1 QGSASFA
8 ELEAAHLA
16 RERAHARDVA
26 ALVARE
32 VAARLEAA
40 HESGGIAGTGR
51 VEGLAVAGV
60 EQREVVE
67 RALLGA
73 GIGAKPILDDAF
85 ARAES
90 FARAL
95 DDGHPARAAALDAPE
110 VVVEHRLAAAGL
122 VGPLGRE
129 DRDRLGTRRFPEA
142 GAVRPI
148 ERGRCLLRG
157 EPGAHGG
164 DVHAVSARRLG
175 TLGALE
181 LGDERARQR
190 TDRGRH
196 ARSQGKKRAA
206 RRIQLSLSTSAR
218 NTVRSSRT
226 CKSSRS
232 RPRFPRSESAWLS
245 VAPRRAG
252 RRTRSACTQR
262 RASKGICATSSV
274 SRDALA
280 HGSFSSARSV

>member
-1 QGSASFA
+1 AASVGSTRQARRARARTPRGGWRVEAESPPGPEGRGSKALGIIHEITGVPGPVQTRAVLVGARAPNHPLRSPKYGVRPLSGAQGLRGVAIARVGRDAERRARERVDHREGIDERRGRVSGSLRERRAVLGARKERSRVEDGRQGSASFA
-8 ELEAAHLA
+8 ELEAAQLA

-142 GAVRPI
+142 
-148 ERGRCLLRG
+148 
-157 EPGAHGG
+157 
-164 DVHAVSARRLG
+164 
-175 TLGALE
+175 
-181 LGDERARQR
+181 
-190 TDRGRH
+190 
-196 ARSQGKKRAA
+196 
-206 RRIQLSLSTSAR
+206 
-218 NTVRSSRT
+218 
-226 CKSSRS
+226 
-232 RPRFPRSESAWLS
+232 
-245 VAPRRAG
+245 
-252 RRTRSACTQR
+252 
-262 RASKGICATSSV
+262 
-274 SRDALA
+274 
-280 HGSFSSARSV
+280 